1 MGIYQFY
8 AYPPFLFSRKR
19 IKSNEEN
26 DETTLMDQQSLYYAN
41 YMSMMGAGAG
51 APMGSM
57 NPMAHMDKMNGGGMN
72 GGGNNSYAPPEDHNL
87 NYYQEYCRLFIANVV
102 LTTQMKELVNEK
114 NDLLTKLAQLEVK
127 TSQLSGSNSAFDQAD
142 DKKKRF
148 RRTASEI
155 DRHYRC
161 PVEPCQKSYGSE
173 GSLNQHLKLKHPE
186 YQANT
191 SGHSSQSA
199 LKGKGSK
206 TKDEGGESTH
216 QCVSS

>member
-1 MGIYQFY
+1 MEAGITLVRLILVSLLPAQCVISM
-8 AYPPFLFSRKR
+8 SRNAKPSIIR
-19 IKSNEEN
+19 LVVVLTFFHIFFHE
-26 DETTLMDQQSLYYAN
+26 D
-41 YMSMMGAGAG
+41 
-51 APMGSM
+51 
-57 NPMAHMDKMNGGGMN
+57 
-72 GGGNNSYAPPEDHNL
+72 APPEDHNL